1 MLMDSYFV
9 AVEHT
14 LKTNLLMAFNLPDFP
29 WENSFWTKILSA
41 VAMFGYI
48 MLIYCERFMVI
59 DKSRAKSAL
68 PEIISPTIPVQLF
81 LLASNLP
88 YRPSELT

>member
-1 MLMDSYFV
+1 MDSYFV

-29 WENSFWTKILSA
+29 WENSFWTRILSA

-59 DKSRAKSAL
+59 DKSRARSAL

-81 LLASNLP
+81 FFVSNLP